1 MRQGLFTKDAPF
13 QTVEEYTEWWLE
25 KKGLYDM
32 TEFAVEMA
40 EEHSKMEREQAMV
53 ELVPL
58 HTARTV
64 GVNQIEVLETV
75 LDEVAWYPVTS
86 HYKEVI

>member
-32 TEFAVEMA
+32 TAFAVEMA

-58 HTARTV
+58 HTARKV
-64 GVNQIEVLETV
+64 GVNQIEALETV